1 MKTTNDSLHNIQVSG
16 FAYEL
21 IRSDL
26 LPELIGKELSQILY
40 WAGKNLARKYPL
52 QTIDEIMDFFIQAGW
67 GHLHLVHEKKSE
79 LEFELSS
86 ELITERHEQNKQTC
100 YQLEAGFI
108 AEQIQQ
114 QKKFLT
120 EACEK
125 PKKKSTAIILTI
137 QWDPKDNIDN
147 E

>member
-1 MKTTNDSLHNIQVSG
+1 MKKNESLHNIQVSG

-21 IRSDL
+21 IRNELIPD
-26 LPELIGKELSQILY
+26 LIGKELPSILY
-40 WAGKNLARKYPL
+40 WAGKNLARKHPL
-52 QTIDEIMDFFIQAGW
+52 QTIDEIVDFFIQAGW
-67 GHLHLVHEKKSE
+67 GHLHLINEKKSE

-86 ELITERHEQNKQTC
+86 DLITERHAQNKQTC

-114 QKKFLT
+114 QKKMLT

-125 PKKKSTAIILTI
+125 PKKKSASILLTI
-137 QWDPKDNIDN
+137 QWDPKDNIDV